1 MLKFMIFSEGK
12 LLNTLVIDDPV
23 VTVGRL
29 AENTI
34 ALAGAGVSRRHLRI
48 EEDYDGSYL
57 LNDLHSL
64 NGTVV
69 NGTSVHKST
78 LHGGDI
84 IVVGSY
90 SIIFEEVPREEP
102 APDSNACAPVAA
114 SPAGEPAFETTLVKP
129 RSPTPGRTVSHE
141 SGPEAGNGFSML
153 LEMSQNR
160 TFKLDKNFM
169 TLGNTPA
176 DDIPVSGFMVGR
188 RQAFLR
194 LESEGWQIGTT
205 KMLGLLRVNGRAVK
219 THLLRNKDHIE
230 IGSIA
235 FRFIET
241 G

>member
-12 LLNTLVIDDPV
+12 LLKTLFFDDPV

-34 ALAGAGVSRRHLRI
+34 PLAGAGVSRRHLRI
-48 EEDYDGSYL
+48 EEDYDGSYV

-69 NGTSVHKST
+69 NSKSVRKVS
-78 LHGGDI
+78 LHSGDI
-84 IVVGSY
+84 IVIGSY
-90 SIIFEEVPREEP
+90 SIIFEEVAQQATV
-102 APDSNACAPVAA
+102 APGANAPVMK
-114 SPAGEPAFETTLVKP
+114 SPAAGDSLETAFVKP
-129 RSPTPGRTVSHE
+129 RVRAREGAAVDD
-141 SGPEAGNGFSML
+141 GFPVL
-153 LEMSQNR
+153 IEMSQKR
-160 TFKLDKNFM
+160 AFKLDKSFM
-169 TLGNTPA
+169 TLGSASA

-194 LESEGWQIGTT
+194 LDTEGWKIGTT
-205 KMLGLLRVNGRAVK
+205 KMLGMLKVNGRAVK

-230 IGSIA
+230 IGSIT
-235 FRFIET
+235 FRFMEN

>member
-12 LLNTLVIDDPV
+12 LLNTLVLDEPV

-34 ALAGAGVSRRHLRI
+34 SLAGAGVSRRHLRI
-48 EEDYDGSYL
+48 EEDFDGSYI

-69 NGTSVHKST
+69 NGQPIRKISLKSS
-78 LHGGDI
+78 DI

-90 SIIFEEVPREEP
+90 SIIFEELPKESAP
-102 APDSNACAPVAA
+102 AAEATIATAAPLSNDA
-114 SPAGEPAFETTLVKP
+114 SLETSFVKP
-129 RSPTPGRTVSHE
+129 RSRTIDQGRADGAV
-141 SGPEAGNGFSML
+141 PVL
-153 LEMSQNR
+153 LEMSGNKAFR
-160 TFKLDKNFM
+160 LEKTFM
-169 TLGNTPA
+169 TLGNAPA

-194 LESEGWQIGTT
+194 LDTAGWQIGTH
-205 KMLGLLRVNGRAVK
+205 KMVGMLKVNGRAVK
-219 THLLRNKDHIE
+219 THHLRNKDHIE

-235 FRFIET
+235 FRFLEN